1 MIKRPIKSDT
11 EVTCCCLSVYVCFSV
26 VVIFSL
32 FIAAI
37 CSCQGSIAL
46 GVCWRSVGGLLV
58 VCWWLVGG
66 LLVVGW
72 WSVGGLKGSVVCP
85 LGSVVCSLGSVVCPL
100 GSVRVHCR
108 SIVGSSGVRWGW
120 VCSIVM
126 NIAQVSIWLKDFAVL
141 LSISVF
147 EKFCATLNITVQ
159 HLEEKQNRSICSSH
173 WGNPEVLANFAREST
188 IILQLTAIGRENG
201 NLKPGNLKP

>member
-11 EVTCCCLSVYVCFSV
+11 KVTCCCLSVYVCFSV

-32 FIAAI
+32 FIAAT
-37 CSCQGSIAL
+37 CSCQ
-46 GVCWRSVGGLLV
+46 
-58 VCWWLVGG
+58 
-66 LLVVGW
+66 
-72 WSVGGLKGSVVCP
+72 
-85 LGSVVCSLGSVVCPL
+85 

-126 NIAQVSIWLKDFAVL
+126 NFAQVSIWLKDFAVL

-147 EKFCATLNITVQ
+147 EKFCATLNIMVQ